1 MTRKIRQIISALHY
15 VRFSK
20 WEYDR
25 TSPDISQFP
34 VFNIS
39 ADVLPEIDNVKREVD
54 IFKFLQNM
62 TDHRIA

>member
-1 MTRKIRQIISALHY
+1 MHY

-25 TSPDISQFP
+25 TSPDIFQFP